1 MSTPDSADVVV
12 VGASVAG
19 LYCARDLARDGVRVV
34 LVEAAPEVRS
44 ANPGFALVGTAES
57 PERLVEGLGLE
68 RAGALTA
75 FSRRSVRMLP
85 SEGTVLRATLQGSE
99 LEHEATLAASEAL
112 GIASV
117 TWTAEPAQGLLGTAR
132 FGLSRVLVDDRLVDV
147 VALKRRLVAEAVESG
162 AVVAHRCRVERL
174 DEADGVLLHTR
185 TGAISCEL
193 AVLACGH
200 TARALVPWLGD
211 KLWPVRCQSRAVET
225 RWPWTGL
232 GVVAQEGHLWWRGSG
247 GRVLHGGARW
257 ATPHLEVGETEP
269 TPVAAVTSRLE
280 TVLGQVFPPLVGRA
294 AGEGARIESFSCD
307 QLPLV
312 GAPPGGGRVLVLVG
326 FGEHELAWG
335 AAAGA
340 ELAAGILGGV
350 ADVPS
355 LLRAGRFVS

>member
-1 MSTPDSADVVV
+1 MSTPDAADVVV

-19 LYCARDLARDGVRVV
+19 LTCARDLASEGVRVV
-34 LVEAAPEVRS
+34 LVDAAPAVRS

-68 RAGALTA
+68 RAGTLTA

-85 SEGTVLRATLQGSE
+85 SEGAVLRATLLGRAPD
-99 LEHEATLAASEAL
+99 HEATLAAGEAL
-112 GIASV
+112 GLSPA
-117 TWTAEPAQGLLGTAR
+117 TWTAERAQAVLGTA
-132 FGLSRVLVDDRLVDV
+132 GVGVSRVLADDRLVDV
-147 VALKRRLVAEAVESG
+147 LALKRRLAAEAVGSG
-162 AVVAHRCRVERL
+162 AAVEHGCRVERL
-174 DEADGVLLHTR
+174 DQADGVVLHTR
-185 TGAISCEL
+185 TGTIVCEL

-200 TARALVPWLGD
+200 AARTLAPWLGD

-225 RWPWTGL
+225 VWPWGGL

-269 TPVAAVTSRLE
+269 TPAAAVASRLE
-280 TVLGQVFPPLVGRA
+280 TVLEQVFPPLVGRA
-294 AGEGARIESFSCD
+294 HRESARIESFSCD
-307 QLPLV
+307 QLPLI

-335 AAAGA
+335 PAAGA
-340 ELAAGILGGV
+340 ELAAGILGG
-350 ADVPS
+350 ATDVPA